1 MVKQVLELQNYQT
14 DMKQKLII
22 FGSDIMA
29 KLMHFY
35 FSRDSQ
41 YEIVAFT
48 VDEKY
53 KKNDTYM
60 GLPLVSFEIIETV
73 FSPNEC
79 SIFIGIGPSKMN
91 SNRES
96 KFIKAKNKGY
106 HCANY
111 ISPNSVC
118 NSEVGE
124 NNFIGDMA
132 VINPFVKIGNNN
144 LIWEHCVINAD
155 SVIENNC
162 YLSPN
167 SSVGTF
173 AIIKSNSIIG
183 AGSVVKTSVVIA
195 EKTLVGAA
203 SYISSNTKSFGVYG
217 EKNSTLYGC
226 ISDKINIAL

>member
-1 MVKQVLELQNYQT
+1 
-14 DMKQKLII
+14 MKKKLII
-22 FGSDIMA
+22 FGTDIMA
-29 KLMHFY
+29 KLMHYY

-53 KKNDTYM
+53 KKNDTYL
-60 GLPLVSFEIIETV
+60 GLPLVSFEKIETI
-73 FSPNEC
+73 FSPKEY
-79 SIFIGIGPSKMN
+79 SIFIAIGPSKMN
-91 SNRES
+91 LNRES
-96 KFIKAKNKGY
+96 KFIEAKNKGY

-111 ISPNSVC
+111 LSSNAIC
-118 NSEVGE
+118 NTDIGE

-144 LIWEHCVINAD
+144 LIWEHCIINAD
-155 SVIENNC
+155 SIIENNC

-173 AIIKSNSIIG
+173 AIIKNNSIVG
-183 AGSVVKTSVVIA
+183 TGSIVKTSVVVA
-195 EKTLVGAA
+195 EKTLIGAA
-203 SYISSNTKSFGVYG
+203 SYISENTKPFGVYG
-217 EKNSTLYGC
+217 EKNSILYGC